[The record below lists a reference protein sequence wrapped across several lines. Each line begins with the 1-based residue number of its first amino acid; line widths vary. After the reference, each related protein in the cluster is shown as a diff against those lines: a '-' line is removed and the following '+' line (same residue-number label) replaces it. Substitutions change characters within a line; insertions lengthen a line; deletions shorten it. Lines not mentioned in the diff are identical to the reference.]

1 MKDIFILYSMNSE
14 NDCIVLFTVVFLTIK
29 RVT

>member
-1 MKDIFILYSMNSE
+1 M
-14 NDCIVLFTVVFLTIK
+14 IVLTFSFLTIK